1 MLKSNTIFL
10 VPTGR
15 EIRKITCAELVLL
28 ITIAIFIKNTY
39 DMYWLNIT
47 LHLVVKEPTI

>member
-15 EIRKITCAELVLL
+15 EIRKITCTELVLL
-28 ITIAIFIKNTY
+28 ITTATLIT
-39 DMYWLNIT
+39 NI
-47 LHLVVKEPTI
+47 IICIG